1 MASLK
6 YWLWLTTRKGLRP
19 EHAVRLLEH
28 FGTPEGAYFAD
39 PGEYDLL
46 SDLPL
51 PVRTALQEKHLA
63 EAEASWPTA
72 SASACASSR
81 WETPTIRTGSRI
93 STIRP
98 PSSM

>member
-63 EAEASWPTA
+63 EAEGILAD
-72 SASACASSR
+72 C
-81 WETPTIRTGSRI
+81 E
-93 STIRP
+93 
-98 PSSM
+98 